1 MPYLLKLW
9 RRSAHLFVQ
18 LLKVML
24 PVMLLVQVGQWLG
37 WIDAIGQAVGPA
49 MALLDLPPEAGM
61 IWIACV
67 FVGLYGAIAALI
79 GFAPVLD
86 LTVAQFS
93 ALGAMMLFAHALP
106 IEQAIVRRAGA
117 SFWATAALRLAAAV
131 GYGALVAWACRLGGW
146 LQQPVDFAWLPQA
159 AAEAAGW
166 EGVWQWMAGT
176 AYSLGLT
183 YAILVGLLI
192 LLDVL
197 DRTGIMRVITA
208 AMAPLLRLSGL
219 DPRVTP
225 VTTVGVL
232 LGLTYGGA
240 LIIEEAERQQ
250 YPART
255 RFLALAWLSLSH
267 SLIEDTLLLMTLG
280 ANGWV
285 VLGGRV
291 LITLAVVALLAR
303 LTRGATP
310 GGVAAVAG

>member
-197 DRTGIMRVITA
+197 DRTGITRVITA